1 MHKLTLFLDGEAN
14 LANSVGAGTVGGQV
28 AGEGNSVDGQTT
40 NDIGTVGTQT
50 GSDEETGLEDA
61 GSDVP

>member
-1 MHKLTLFLDGEAN
+1 MPLD
-14 LANSVGAGTVGGQV
+14 GAGTLASSVGEGTVGNQV
-28 AGEGNSVDGQTT
+28 AGEGDAVDGQTT
-40 NDIGTVGTQT
+40 NDIGTVGTQV